1 MNDLLH
7 RTAVALLFIGGLLT
21 AAQAFFSLEPA
32 PAAWSVVRHHQFML
46 VLVGSALALSAFV
59 PALRLSAT
67 GFALLAQVGF
77 VAISL
82 ADGSIP
88 SGWAEAGLLATL
100 LLAGGVFLREARQE
114 ARWDRMLPL
123 RSEG

>member
-1 MNDLLH
+1 MNDLLN

-21 AAQAFFSLEPA
+21 AAQAFFGLEPA
-32 PAAWSVVRHHQFML
+32 PAAGSVVRHHQFML
-46 VLVGSALALSAFV
+46 VLVGAALALSAFI
-59 PALRLSAT
+59 PALRLTAI
-67 GFALLAQVGF
+67 GFALLAQAGF
-77 VAISL
+77 VVISL
-82 ADGSIP
+82 ADGAIP
-88 SGWAEAGLLATL
+88 SGWAEAGLLAA